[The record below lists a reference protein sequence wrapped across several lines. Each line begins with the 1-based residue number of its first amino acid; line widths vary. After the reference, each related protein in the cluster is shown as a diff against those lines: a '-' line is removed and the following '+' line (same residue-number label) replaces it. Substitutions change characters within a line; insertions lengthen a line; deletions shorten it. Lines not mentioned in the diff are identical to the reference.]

1 MPDSRPHSAASEHIF
16 DNSPNTNNL
25 TKGSIT
31 DTLLENF
38 PGKKARTVLQGYL
51 RGCNGRKSYPDIF
64 SPDQSLYMMFYEE
77 KFIVGPID
85 QMDNVADV
93 LLVFVAASI
102 RKIEVRYASFGASS
116 KENHRSSMLQ

>member
-1 MPDSRPHSAASEHIF
+1 
-16 DNSPNTNNL
+16 
-25 TKGSIT
+25 
-31 DTLLENF
+31 
-38 PGKKARTVLQGYL
+38 
-51 RGCNGRKSYPDIF
+51 
-64 SPDQSLYMMFYEE
+64 MMFYEE